1 MKEPDRVRSLQETAD
16 ILNVSLKTLRRMI
29 DAGDG
34 PRVIRLSKQKI
45 GIRDSDRTAYL
56 DAKVA
61 S

>member
-29 DAGDG
+29 DEGDG
-34 PRVIRLSKQKI
+34 PRVIRLSKQKV